1 MEMGWVHV
9 RARLLFVVVGA
20 VGVVGV
26 VEIVEG
32 SVVLLLVDNVLV
44 VGDKTI
50 SNNLSGYPPELL
62 VQKVSCPYFQQV
74 VVECPSVT

>member
-9 RARLLFVVVGA
+9 GARFLFVVVGA

-50 SNNLSGYPPELL
+50 SNS
-62 VQKVSCPYFQQV
+62 
-74 VVECPSVT
+74 